1 MLQNETFQ
9 TSFYSFIGNLTAENL
24 FPLVPL
30 TTSRDEDPIF
40 FSLVPD
46 PAELRKNSDLD
57 PTLIRNE
64 KKIYL
69 YFRYVGIK
77 FNLINHH
84 FKLEFVDS
92 GLYFV
97 PR

>member
-1 MLQNETFQ
+1 MV
-9 TSFYSFIGNLTAENL
+9 
-24 FPLVPL
+24 VPS
-30 TTSRDEDPIF
+30 TDSRDEDPIF

-77 FNLINHH
+77 FNLLNYH
-84 FKLEFVDS
+84 FKLEFVES

-97 PR
+97 